1 VDGLQHRVAADDDQR
16 AQARIMLRPVGT
28 PLPLGF
34 LGLMLATTG
43 FSALQLHWIPI
54 TEGHL
59 IAIAVLA
66 FSVPLQLVAC
76 VFGFLARDPVAGTGM
91 GLLAG
96 TWDAL
101 AVITVTSPPGTH
113 TGALGVVL
121 LTAAAAMLVPAS
133 VAAGKLVAAAVMLT
147 SGLRYAVTGVYEL
160 TASPAWG
167 TAAGVIGTL
176 LAVAALYA
184 AFGFELEGARR
195 RTVLPLL
202 RRGAGRSAMHDD
214 FATQVADAAHEAGI
228 RKQL

>member
-1 VDGLQHRVAADDDQR
+1 
-16 AQARIMLRPVGT
+16 MLRPVGT

-96 TWDAL
+96 TWAAL

-167 TAAGVIGTL
+167 TAAGVIGIL